1 MSLFDE
7 IMNVFGKKPSG
18 SEKQNEFIH
27 GILDLLNNPQHG
39 GVEGLVRA
47 FQDKGLDEIVSSWIS
62 TGQNLP
68 ISAEQIQKV
77 LDSGEL
83 KQIAGKIG
91 ISPEEASS
99 SLAVLLPQ
107 VIDKLTP
114 NGTLPEGALLEKG
127 LSLLKSQL
135 QKR

>member
-7 IMNVFGKKPSG
+7 IMNVFGKKLSG
-18 SEKQNEFIH
+18 SEQQNEFIH
-27 GILDLLNNPQHG
+27 GIWGLLDNPQHG
-39 GVEGLVRA
+39 GVEGLIRA
-47 FQDKGLDEIVSSWIS
+47 FQDKGLGEIVSSWIS

-77 LDSGEL
+77 LDSGQL
-83 KQIAGKIG
+83 KQIAEKIG

-127 LSLLKSQL
+127 LTVLKSQL